1 MPTNATLDRL
11 SAPKKDEDLARGST
25 SGSRRPFRR
34 LGPALLFCFT
44 AILAILTVSPLIWM
58 ISASLKP
65 GAETFAP
72 NIIPSHPTLENFRYV
87 FTALPFWRYMLN
99 SFFVSGTITVVA
111 LWFHSMAG
119 FALARLRFPGRE
131 AIFLAIFSTFLV
143 SLPVIIVPLFILV
156 RQMGMVNTYAGLIVP
171 ATFNAF
177 GIFLLRQFY
186 IAIPNELQEAAVID
200 GAGYFRIYW
209 NIMLPLSRPI
219 LAALAVFFFLAN
231 WNAFIWP
238 LTITNDPNLWV
249 VQIAIASFHQQ
260 YSASW
265 NYIMAGSTI
274 VALPTLL
281 LFFIF
286 QRQLVESIKTS
297 GLK

>member
-1 MPTNATLDRL
+1 MTEPTAEIQPLR
-11 SAPKKDEDLARGST
+11 P
-25 SGSRRPFRR
+25 SRNGFRR
-34 LGPALLFCFT
+34 VGPVLLFCFT
-44 AILAILTVSPLIWM
+44 AVLAILTISPLVWM
-58 ISASLKP
+58 ICASLKP
-65 GAETFAP
+65 GDETFSP
-72 NIIPSHPTLENFRYV
+72 NLLPQHWTLENFQYV
-87 FTALPFWRYMLN
+87 FTASPFWRYMLN
-99 SFFVSGTITVVA
+99 SFFIAGTITVVA

-119 FALARLRFPGRE
+119 FALARLKFPGRE
-131 AIFLAIFSTFLV
+131 VIFLAIFSTFLV

-156 RQMGMVNTYAGLIVP
+156 RQMGMVNSYAGLIIP
-171 ATFNAF
+171 AIFNAF

-186 IAIPNELQEAAVID
+186 IAIPQELQEAAIID
-200 GAGYFRIYW
+200 GASYFRIYW
-209 NIMLPLSRPI
+209 SVMLPLSRPI

-238 LTITNDPNLWV
+238 LTITNDRSLWV

-260 YSASW
+260 YSSSW

>member
-1 MPTNATLDRL
+1 M
-11 SAPKKDEDLARGST
+11 
-25 SGSRRPFRR
+25 RR
-34 LGPALLFCFT
+34 LGSVLLFCLT
-44 AILAILTVSPLIWM
+44 AVLAILTVSPLIWM
-58 ISASLKP
+58 ISASFKP
-65 GAETFAP
+65 GDETFSP
-72 NIIPSHPTLENFRYV
+72 NIIPQHWTLENFQYV

-99 SFFVSGTITVVA
+99 SFFVAGTITVVA

-119 FALARLRFPGRE
+119 FALARLKFPGRE
-131 AIFLAIFSTFLV
+131 VIFLAIFSTFLV

-156 RQMGMVNTYAGLIVP
+156 RQMGMVNSYAGLIIP
-171 ATFNAF
+171 AIFNAF

-186 IAIPNELQEAAVID
+186 IAIPQELQEAAVID
-200 GAGYFRIYW
+200 GASYFRIYW

>member
-1 MPTNATLDRL
+1 MW
-11 SAPKKDEDLARGST
+11 KG
-25 SGSRRPFRR
+25 F
-34 LGPALLFCFT
+34 
-44 AILAILTVSPLIWM
+44 
-58 ISASLKP
+58 
-65 GAETFAP
+65 
-72 NIIPSHPTLENFRYV
+72 
-87 FTALPFWRYMLN
+87 
-99 SFFVSGTITVVA
+99 VVA
-111 LWFHSMAG
+111 GSVGGVGLWFHSMAG

-171 ATFNAF
+171 AIFNAF

-200 GAGYFRIYW
+200 GASYFRIYW

-238 LTITNDPNLWV
+238 LTITKDRKSTRLNSSH
-249 VQIAIASFHQQ
+249 QIISYAVFCLKKKIEKHAPRLHCKSDLIQHSLVGTFLAASPYLSF
-260 YSASW
+260 
-265 NYIMAGSTI
+265 
-274 VALPTLL
+274 
-281 LFFIF
+281 
-286 QRQLVESIKTS
+286 
-297 GLK
+297 

>member
-1 MPTNATLDRL
+1 MTEQTAQIHSVRP
-11 SAPKKDEDLARGST
+11 
-25 SGSRRPFRR
+25 SRNIFRR
-34 LGPALLFCFT
+34 LGPILLFCFT
-44 AILAILTVSPLIWM
+44 AVLAILTVSPLLWM
-58 ISASLKP
+58 ICASLKP
-65 GAETFAP
+65 GDETFSP
-72 NIIPSHPTLENFRYV
+72 NLLPQHWTLENFQYV
-87 FTALPFWRYMLN
+87 FTASPFWRYMLN
-99 SFFVSGTITVVA
+99 SFFIAGTITVIA

-119 FALARLRFPGRE
+119 FALARLKFPGRDV
-131 AIFLAIFSTFLV
+131 IFLIIFSTFLV

-156 RQMGMVNTYAGLIVP
+156 RQMGMVNSYAGLIIP
-171 ATFNAF
+171 AIFNAF

-186 IAIPNELQEAAVID
+186 IAVPQELQEAAVID
-200 GAGYFRIYW
+200 GASYFRIYW
-209 NIMLPLSRPI
+209 SVMLPLSRPI

-238 LTITNDPNLWV
+238 LTITNDRNLWV

-260 YSASW
+260 YSSSW

-274 VALPTLL
+274 VAIPTLL

>member
-1 MPTNATLDRL
+1 MTEQTVQIHPVR
-11 SAPKKDEDLARGST
+11 S
-25 SGSRRPFRR
+25 SRNVFRR
-34 LGPALLFCFT
+34 LGPMLLFCFT
-44 AILAILTVSPLIWM
+44 AILAVLTVSPLIWM
-58 ISASLKP
+58 ICASLKP
-65 GAETFAP
+65 GDETFSP
-72 NIIPSHPTLENFRYV
+72 NMLPQHWTLENFQYV

-99 SFFVSGTITVVA
+99 SLFVAGTITVVA

-131 AIFLAIFSTFLV
+131 VIFLTIFSTFLV

-156 RQMGMVNTYAGLIVP
+156 RQMGIVNSYAGLIIP
-171 ATFNAF
+171 AIFNAF

-186 IAIPNELQEAAVID
+186 ISIPQELQEAAVID

-209 NIMLPLSRPI
+209 SVMLPLSRPI

-238 LTITNDPNLWV
+238 LTITNDQNLWV

-260 YSASW
+260 YSSSW

-274 VALPTLL
+274 VAVPTLL

>member
-1 MPTNATLDRL
+1 MNR
-11 SAPKKDEDLARGST
+11 
-25 SGSRRPFRR
+25 FRHYFVR
-34 LGPALLFCFT
+34 FRQVLLFT
-44 AILAILTVSPLIWM
+44 VIAILALLTVAPLVWM

-65 GAETFAP
+65 GNETFSS
-72 NIIPSHPTLENFRYV
+72 NLIPLHPTLENFTYV

-99 SFFVSGTITVVA
+99 SFFVAGTVTVVA

-131 AIFLAIFSTFLV
+131 LIFLAIFSTFLV

-156 RQMGMVNTYAGLIVP
+156 RQLGMVNSYAGLIIP
-171 ATFNAF
+171 AIFNAF

-186 IAIPNELQEAAVID
+186 IGIPGELQEAAIID
-200 GAGYFRIYW
+200 GASYFGIYW

-238 LTITNDPNLWV
+238 LTITNDQNLWV

-260 YSASW
+260 YSGSW
-265 NYIMAGSTI
+265 NYIMAGSTV
-274 VALPTLL
+274 VALPTLI

-286 QRQLVESIKTS
+286 QKQLVESIKTS

>member
-1 MPTNATLDRL
+1 MTEPTAQIHSVR
-11 SAPKKDEDLARGST
+11 P
-25 SGSRRPFRR
+25 SRNIFRR
-34 LGPALLFCFT
+34 LGPILLFCFT
-44 AILAILTVSPLIWM
+44 AVLAILTISPLVWM
-58 ISASLKP
+58 ICASLKP
-65 GAETFAP
+65 GDETFSP
-72 NIIPSHPTLENFRYV
+72 NMLPQHWTLENFQYV
-87 FTALPFWRYMLN
+87 FTASPFWRYMLN
-99 SFFVSGTITVVA
+99 SFFIAGTITVVA

-119 FALARLRFPGRE
+119 FALARLKFPGRE
-131 AIFLAIFSTFLV
+131 VIFLIIFSTFLV

-156 RQMGMVNTYAGLIVP
+156 RQMGMVNSYAGLIIP
-171 ATFNAF
+171 AIFNAF

-186 IAIPNELQEAAVID
+186 IAVPQELQEAAIID
-200 GAGYFRIYW
+200 GASYFRIYW
-209 NIMLPLSRPI
+209 SVMLPLSRPI

-238 LTITNDPNLWV
+238 LTITNDRSLWV

-260 YSASW
+260 YSSSW

>member
-1 MPTNATLDRL
+1 MTEPTAQIHPMR
-11 SAPKKDEDLARGST
+11 P
-25 SGSRRPFRR
+25 SRNVFRR
-34 LGPALLFCFT
+34 LGPILLFCFT
-44 AILAILTVSPLIWM
+44 AVLAVLTVSPLLWM
-58 ISASLKP
+58 ICASLKP
-65 GAETFAP
+65 GDETFSSNMLP
-72 NIIPSHPTLENFRYV
+72 QHWTLENFQYV
-87 FTALPFWRYMLN
+87 FTASPFWRYMLN
-99 SFFVSGTITVVA
+99 SFFVAGTITVIA

-119 FALARLRFPGRE
+119 FALARLKFPGRE
-131 AIFLAIFSTFLV
+131 LIFLIIFSTFLV

-156 RQMGMVNTYAGLIVP
+156 RQMGMVNSYAGLIIP
-171 ATFNAF
+171 AIFNAF

-186 IAIPNELQEAAVID
+186 IAIPQELQEAAVID
-200 GAGYFRIYW
+200 GASYFRIYW
-209 NIMLPLSRPI
+209 SVMLPLSRPI

-238 LTITNDPNLWV
+238 LTITNDRNLWV

-260 YSASW
+260 YSSSW
-265 NYIMAGSTI
+265 NYIMAGSAI

>member
-1 MPTNATLDRL
+1 MTEQTVQIHPVR
-11 SAPKKDEDLARGST
+11 P
-25 SGSRRPFRR
+25 SRNVFRR
-34 LGPALLFCFT
+34 LGLILLFCFT
-44 AILAILTVSPLIWM
+44 AILAVLTVSPLIWM
-58 ISASLKP
+58 ICASLKP
-65 GAETFAP
+65 GDETFSP
-72 NIIPSHPTLENFRYV
+72 NMLPQHWTLENFQYV

-99 SFFVSGTITVVA
+99 SLFVAGTITVIA

-131 AIFLAIFSTFLV
+131 VIFLTIFSTFLV

-156 RQMGMVNTYAGLIVP
+156 RQMGIVNSYAGLIIP
-171 ATFNAF
+171 AIFNAF

-186 IAIPNELQEAAVID
+186 ISIPQELQEAAVID
-200 GAGYFRIYW
+200 GASYFRIYW
-209 NIMLPLSRPI
+209 SVMLPLSRPI

-238 LTITNDPNLWV
+238 LTITNDQNLWV

-260 YSASW
+260 YSSSW

-274 VALPTLL
+274 VAVPTLL

>member
-1 MPTNATLDRL
+1 LNRSRHFCVRL
-11 SAPKKDEDLARGST
+11 RQG
-25 SGSRRPFRR
+25 
-34 LGPALLFCFT
+34 LLFSVI
-44 AILAILTVSPLIWM
+44 AILALLTVTPLVWM
-58 ISASLKP
+58 ISASFKP
-65 GAETFAP
+65 GNETFSP
-72 NIIPSHPTLENFRYV
+72 NLVPLHPTLDNFTYV
-87 FTALPFWRYMLN
+87 FTAQPFWRYMLN
-99 SFFVSGTITVVA
+99 SFFVAGTVTVVA

-131 AIFLAIFSTFLV
+131 LIFLAIFSTFLV

-156 RQMGMVNTYAGLIVP
+156 RQLGMVNSYTGLIIP
-171 ATFNAF
+171 AIFNAF

-186 IAIPNELQEAAVID
+186 IGIPGELQEAAIID
-200 GAGYFRIYW
+200 GAGYFGIYW

-238 LTITNDPNLWV
+238 LTITNDQNFWV
-249 VQIAIASFHQQ
+249 VQIAIASFQHQ
-260 YSASW
+260 YAAAW
-265 NYIMAGSTI
+265 NYIMAGSTV
-274 VALPTLL
+274 VALPTLI

>member
-1 MPTNATLDRL
+1 
-11 SAPKKDEDLARGST
+11 
-25 SGSRRPFRR
+25 
-34 LGPALLFCFT
+34 
-44 AILAILTVSPLIWM
+44 
-58 ISASLKP
+58 
-65 GAETFAP
+65 
-72 NIIPSHPTLENFRYV
+72 
-87 FTALPFWRYMLN
+87 MLN
-99 SFFVSGTITVVA
+99 SFFIAGTITVVA

-119 FALARLRFPGRE
+119 FALARLKFPGRE
-131 AIFLAIFSTFLV
+131 VIFLIIFSTFLV

-156 RQMGMVNTYAGLIVP
+156 RQMGMVNSYAGLIIP
-171 ATFNAF
+171 AIFNAF

-186 IAIPNELQEAAVID
+186 IAVPQELQEAAIID
-200 GAGYFRIYW
+200 GASYFRIYW
-209 NIMLPLSRPI
+209 SVMLPLSRPI

-238 LTITNDPNLWV
+238 LTITNDRSLWV

-260 YSASW
+260 YSSSW
-265 NYIMAGSTI
+265 NYIMAGSAI

>member
-1 MPTNATLDRL
+1 MTEQTAQNH
-11 SAPKKDEDLARGST
+11 SAPPSQ
-25 SGSRRPFRR
+25 SIFRR
-34 LGPALLFCFT
+34 LGPILLFCFT
-44 AILAILTVSPLIWM
+44 AVLAILTISPLLWM
-58 ISASLKP
+58 ICASLKP
-65 GAETFAP
+65 GDETFSP
-72 NIIPSHPTLENFRYV
+72 NLLPQHWTLENFQYV
-87 FTALPFWRYMLN
+87 FTASPFWRYMLN
-99 SFFVSGTITVVA
+99 SFFIAGTITVVA

-119 FALARLRFPGRE
+119 FALARLKFPGRE
-131 AIFLAIFSTFLV
+131 VIFLIIFSTFLV

-156 RQMGMVNTYAGLIVP
+156 RQMGMVNSYAGLIIP
-171 ATFNAF
+171 AIFNAF

-186 IAIPNELQEAAVID
+186 IAIPQELQEAAIID
-200 GAGYFRIYW
+200 GASYFRIYW
-209 NIMLPLSRPI
+209 SVMLPLSRPI

-238 LTITNDPNLWV
+238 LTITNDRSLWV

-260 YSASW
+260 YSSSW